1 MPRRQCTAPT
11 QAGPRCRADAL
22 PGEDLCFTHSP
33 RVKAERADA
42 RRRGGQ
48 AKSNAARAAKMWAAV
63 GREIPDSD
71 LPALLKAAMLDVRA
85 GKIEPAVATALATLA
100 KAAVQL
106 HADIELEHRIEVLE
120 RDAGQQSS
128 SIRRIK

>member
-33 RVKAERADA
+33 RVKVERADA

-63 GREIPDSD
+63 GREIPDEN

-100 KAAVQL
+100 KAAVSIT
-106 HADIELEHRIEVLE
+106 ADIDLE
-120 RDAGQQSS
+120 RRIDALEQEAGLSS
-128 SIRRIK
+128 GPIRRVK